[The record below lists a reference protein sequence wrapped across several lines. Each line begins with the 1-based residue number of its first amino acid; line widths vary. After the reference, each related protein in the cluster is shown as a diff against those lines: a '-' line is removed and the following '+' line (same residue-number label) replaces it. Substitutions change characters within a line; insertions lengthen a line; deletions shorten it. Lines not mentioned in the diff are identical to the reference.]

1 MDMKPEI
8 ERKLVKLLAARLPAW
23 EARHAVVQKS
33 GLKDA
38 QLTGSPAESWS
49 ILIKQA
55 RSQQRLED
63 FLWAAAKQAPNDKH
77 LRIVAQSAVEGQI
90 RFSRWATV
98 IRVLATVV
106 VIGLGYQV
114 WGLLPGDASP
124 PEASSEPVAV
134 ADAPV
139 QAEKEVEVVTAEVVE
154 EVPKPA
160 EAVAAKPVEK
170 PVVTPTPKPKV
181 SAKPKAVAKP
191 TSSGRKPQPGDW
203 KRRPCSEPAG
213 ELVGYA
219 YGGDEP
225 LEVKDGVWVAPFAV
239 NVRKEYPSEK
249 NGFSKA
255 SERMCGLFEGTQV
268 TVTDALIEVPGG
280 AWWVPVRGGAAYLP
294 DE

>member
-8 ERKLVKLLAARLPAW
+8 ERKLIKLLAARLPAW

-49 ILIKQA
+49 MLIKQA

-63 FLWAAAKQAPNDKH
+63 FLWAAAKQAPGDKH

-98 IRVLATVV
+98 IRVLATVLAV
-106 VIGLGYQV
+106 GLCYQL
-114 WGLLPGDASP
+114 WGLLPGDSSHPQDA
-124 PEASSEPVAV
+124 SEPIAA
-134 ADAPV
+134 ADAPA
-139 QAEKEVEVVTAEVVE
+139 QDEKEVEVLTAEVVE
-154 EVPKPA
+154 KAPEPV
-160 EAVAAKPVEK
+160 EAVATK
-170 PVVTPTPKPKV
+170 PVVTPKPV
-181 SAKPKAVAKP
+181 AKPRVAAKPQVAAKP
-191 TSSGRKPQPGDW
+191 TSTKHTSQPGDW
-203 KRRPCSEPAG
+203 KRRPCAEPAG
-213 ELVGYA
+213 KVVGYA

-225 LEVKDGVWVAPFAV
+225 LEVKNGVWVAPFAV

-255 SERMCGLFEGTQV
+255 SERMCGLFQGTQV
-268 TVTDALIEVPGG
+268 TVTDALVEVPGG